1 MAAKPLRPS
10 ARLTKAQSQILALRK
25 KGVGCRE
32 VAKKFDV
39 STVTLLIWTK
49 KTLGE
54 SWGGR
59 AVGAKAAKKVAKP
72 AKAVK
77 VAKKAVKAKGK
88 KK

>member
-10 ARLTKAQSQILALRK
+10 ARLTKAQAQILALRK

-32 VAKKFDV
+32 VAAKFDV

-59 AVGAKAAKKVAKP
+59 PVGAK
-72 AKAVK
+72 KAVK

>member
-10 ARLTKAQSQILALRK
+10 ARLTKAQAQILALRK

-32 VAKKFDV
+32 VAAKFDV

-59 AVGAKAAKKVAKP
+59 PVGKAAKKVAAP
-72 AKAVK
+72 AKK
-77 VAKKAVKAKGK
+77 VVKAKGK